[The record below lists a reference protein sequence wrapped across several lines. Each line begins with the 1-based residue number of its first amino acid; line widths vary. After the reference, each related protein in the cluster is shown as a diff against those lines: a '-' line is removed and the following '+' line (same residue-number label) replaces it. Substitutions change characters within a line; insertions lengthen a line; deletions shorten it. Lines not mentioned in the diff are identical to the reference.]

1 MAMER
6 NIADSERGRKS
17 DEVGAGE
24 IHWNGSLDNMPERK
38 SLWTALGFIID
49 EKEFQ
54 LESACSAVDL
64 EEDWAVKEEEE
75 LLPTSSRRRSRG
87 ASKPRNDG
95 GGSGG
100 DRRHD
105 GGVITIMA
113 MERNIADSERGRKSD
128 EIGAGEIHWN
138 GSLDNMPERK
148 SLWTALGF
156 IIDEVLLIYSSLAE
170 AIGVKLTVTCS
181 TTKNRNRLR
190 DITFPTSR
198 RLSTMFFRRK
208 IVVASTDPKTE
219 LRKLWMKIHGY
230 GMGPGSE
237 WSTENWPRS
246 PGEMIRATVLLA
258 GRAGSCH
265 RRVDRQHGRARQ
277 VSWLVSWPSLPAS
290 RPATRSCSPGELARV
305 MVELAGRS
313 VLAIS
318 FLGF

>member
-49 EKEFQ
+49 EMGRCPQFGPSLGRIETLAF
-54 LESACSAVDL
+54 LRFYSR
-64 EEDWAVKEEEE
+64 
-75 LLPTSSRRRSRG
+75 SSRWYRH
-87 ASKPRNDG
+87 
-95 GGSGG
+95 GS
-100 DRRHD
+100 
-105 GGVITIMA
+105 
-113 MERNIADSERGRKSD
+113 S
-128 EIGAGEIHWN
+128 N
-138 GSLDNMPERK
+138 GTLFLR
-148 SLWTALGF
+148 
-156 IIDEVLLIYSSLAE
+156 IAE